1 MIGPGL
7 PARVGQVLE
16 GFYIALLIAVSVLI
30 VWFSVYAVYRLY
42 AGQR

>member
-1 MIGPGL
+1 MIGPDP
-7 PARVGQVLE
+7 PARVGHVLE